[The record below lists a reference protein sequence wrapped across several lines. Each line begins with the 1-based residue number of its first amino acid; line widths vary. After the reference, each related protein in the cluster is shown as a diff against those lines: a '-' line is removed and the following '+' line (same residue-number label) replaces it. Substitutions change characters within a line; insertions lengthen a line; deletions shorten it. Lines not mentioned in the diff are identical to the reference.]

1 MWWRGCLPRTYGAL
15 YAPAHAGGRSSVF
28 TTEKKRV
35 QNNDKNTPILSAPS
49 LLAPWRFSS
58 ENSRVLHEEL
68 LVASISH
75 TLWEKGW
82 QGEHLYPL

>member
-15 YAPAHAGGRSSVF
+15 YAPAHAGGR
-28 TTEKKRV
+28 K
-35 QNNDKNTPILSAPS
+35 NNDENTPVLSAPS